1 MIAMSILV
9 LAASASLAKPDGTK
23 LRPITQCFAITKDGA
38 AVGATWQRVTAVR
51 VGGRAMWDIVI
62 HQKVAAFNFDM
73 RDHFVIDRRDLRPV
87 AFDSMK
93 GGKPHIVLNYAD
105 GRVTGTRTEE
115 SGVKPIDMGL
125 EAPVW
130 EGNLWGI
137 TFGALPLAADARFEL
152 PFYQYDKGL
161 GSFKL
166 EVTGSEDI
174 ETPAGKAAAWTVK
187 VGDDPA
193 KSVTYLIDK
202 KTGDELGTRAGAFG
216 TRLGGDCSGLG

>member
-1 MIAMSILV
+1 MIAMAMLG
-9 LAASASLAKPDGTK
+9 LAASTSMVKPDGTK

-38 AVGATWQRVTAVR
+38 VVGATWQRVTAVR
-51 VGGRAMWDIVI
+51 LGGRAMWDIVI

-73 RDHFVIDRRDLRPV
+73 RDHFTVDRSDLRPV

-93 GGKPHIVLNYAD
+93 AGKPHIALTYAQD
-105 GRVTGTRTEE
+105 RVTGSRIEQDGT
-115 SGVKPIDMGL
+115 KPIDIGL

-137 TFGALPLAADARFEL
+137 SFGALPLAAGARFEL

-166 EVTGSEDI
+166 EVTGSEDV
-174 ETPAGKAAAWTVK
+174 ETPSGKVAAWTVK

-193 KSVTYLIDK
+193 KSVTYLIAK

-216 TRLGGDCSGLG
+216 TRLGGDCSGLD